1 MITDNKRLPA
11 KIRWLSLGIVFFA
24 LCLFTAC
31 AELDEYFTG
40 DPRYESLEEVQA
52 SERSSNMSQ
61 GGGMMPDANSIE
73 QMRASRMGS
82 LNRSP
87 GGGGMSGGMS
97 GSAGQSSQNRQP
109 KEDTQALQA
118 GIEAYNIG
126 DYNQAIGKLDQFI
139 NRHPNSDSVPEALF
153 FLGQSYYRIKDYQKA
168 MTTYKK
174 IDSNFS
180 LYPKAGEALY
190 KVGKCLEALGNKDFA
205 VRVFKKVATKYPS
218 FNKDNIKD

>member
-1 MITDNKRLPA
+1 M
-11 KIRWLSLGIVFFA
+11 GIVFLA

-40 DPRYESLEEVQA
+40 DPRYDSLEEVQA
-52 SERSSNMSQ
+52 SERTSNMSQ
-61 GGGMMPDANSIE
+61 GGGGGMMPDANSIE
-73 QMRASRMGS
+73 QMRSSRMGS

-87 GGGGMSGGMS
+87 GGGGMAGGM
-97 GSAGQSSQNRQP
+97 GGQSTQNSQP
-109 KEDTQALQA
+109 PEDTQLLQA

-139 NRHPNSDSVPEALF
+139 NRYPDSDSIPEALF
-153 FLGQSYYRIKDYQKA
+153 FLGQSYYRMKDYQKA

-180 LYPKAGEALY
+180 LYPKAAEALY

-205 VRVFKKVATKYPS
+205 ARVFKKVAAKYPS